1 MTEPRPPYR
10 FDFDPVAAGYDQWYE
25 TAAGQVYDI
34 LEKRAVQRMIAPA
47 RAGDALL
54 EVGSGT
60 GWWSRFFSAL
70 GYRVTGA
77 EISPAMVEIARNKH
91 IPNAKFDVA
100 DAHRLP
106 FPDHSFAVSAAIT
119 AIEFTREPQV
129 TIREMARCTKRDGQ
143 LILGVLNDAA
153 PINRQRKAQATG
165 PFAAARFFTIDEVHT
180 LLAPFG
186 ATTIVP
192 AAFPLSM
199 RLPVALTGPADDLQ
213 RLFRVQ
219 TSAFLAAKVQ
229 R

>member
-1 MTEPRPPYR
+1 VTKPRQPCR
-10 FDFDPVAAGYDQWYE
+10 FDFNPVAAGYDQWYE
-25 TAAGQVYDI
+25 TAAGQVYDV
-34 LEKRAVQRMIAPA
+34 LEKRVVQRLIASP
-47 RAGDALL
+47 RIGDTLL
-54 EVGSGT
+54 EIGSGT
-60 GWWSRFFSAL
+60 GWWSRFFSAI

-77 EISPAMVEIARNKH
+77 DIAPAMVEIARDKH

-119 AIEFTREPQV
+119 ALEFTRDPQV

-143 LILGVLNDAA
+143 LILGVLNEAA
-153 PINRQRKAQATG
+153 PINRQRQAQAEG
-165 PFAAARFFTIDEVHT
+165 PFAAARFFTIEELHT

-213 RLFRVQ
+213 GLFRVQ
-219 TSAFLAAKVQ
+219 TGAFLATKVQ
-229 R
+229 L